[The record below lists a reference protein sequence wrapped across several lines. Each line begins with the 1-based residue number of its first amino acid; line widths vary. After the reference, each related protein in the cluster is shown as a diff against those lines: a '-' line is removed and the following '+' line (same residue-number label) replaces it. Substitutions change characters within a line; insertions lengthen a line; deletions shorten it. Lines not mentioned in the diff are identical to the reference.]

1 MLRRLYPLIN
11 KQSKLHWS
19 IGLVIYKALLRSV
32 ITYGCPVWGQAS
44 KTHIKKL
51 QVFQNKVLR
60 MITHLPR
67 FIPIQI
73 LHRETRMDTIQEFI
87 EKVTERFY
95 NSTADH
101 ENELVKQLGSYDPND
116 YKYRMPKSLLR

>member
-1 MLRRLYPLIN
+1 
-11 KQSKLHWS
+11 
-19 IGLVIYKALLRSV
+19 
-32 ITYGCPVWGQAS
+32 
-44 KTHIKKL
+44 
-51 QVFQNKVLR
+51 

-67 FIPIQI
+67 FIPIRI

-101 ENELVKQLGSYDPND
+101 ENELVKQLESYDPND
-116 YKYRMPKSLLR
+116 FKYRMPKSLFR